1 MILHTTCNSTS
12 RFALCDASIYKL
24 QYHKV
29 CIDVEFV
36 APLEIDSLLIARA
49 HCQMFHHQFR
59 NRHRGNQG
67 KTKKNQEK
75 ENLNDQYHNISKI
88 QHQKL
93 N

>member
-1 MILHTTCNSTS
+1 MLQFKINKVPSILITS
-12 RFALCDASIYKL
+12 
-24 QYHKV
+24 
-29 CIDVEFV
+29 
-36 APLEIDSLLIARA
+36 PDSLLIARA
-49 HCQMFHHQFR
+49 HYQMFHHQFR